1 MKGPHFF
8 EKRKK
13 EMARQEKAKQKAERK
28 AQRKAGKGKDDGE
41 PGDDDDD
48 LLLAEGAETQIE
60 GQLPGS
66 EEAPEEVSQEA
77 SKAGIA
83 PSKDRQPEHSS
94 APGRPGDPI

>member
-28 AQRKAGKGKDDGE
+28 AQRKAGKGKDEPGE

-48 LLLAEGAETQIE
+48 LLLDEEGGAHPE
-60 GQLPGS
+60 GQLAGS
-66 EEAPEEVSQEA
+66 EEVPVSTGKDAQIEHASTPSRPED
-77 SKAGIA
+77 
-83 PSKDRQPEHSS
+83 PS
-94 APGRPGDPI
+94 